1 MNDER
6 LYHPEIMAAIYDDKP
21 FNFQAHW
28 FRAIELNSSI
38 EDPCDCCD
46 VPSECNPELASLC
59 SEIDSTWGGKWL
71 LKLLG

>member
-1 MNDER
+1 MKDER

-21 FNFQAHW
+21 FCFQGHW
-28 FRAIELNSSI
+28 FRAIEFI
-38 EDPCDCCD
+38 TDVEDPCDCCD

-71 LKLLG
+71 LKLLS